1 MAAPS
6 IETVQSWQG
15 RTMVDPAG
23 DKLGT
28 IDAIYLD
35 DQTGQPEWAT
45 VTSGLFSAK
54 TAFVPLAQAQDTGD
68 SVQVPYDKDQVK
80 DAPSMEAD
88 GQLSQDDEAELYRH
102 YGLDYSEHRSDS
114 GLPAGIAG
122 QGIDSRDRNGDGI
135 YDDVQD
141 SAVGRD
147 TSGPTTDDAMTRS
160 EEELR
165 VGTESRERGRARL
178 RKHVTT
184 EQQTVT
190 VPVQREEVRVER
202 EPITDAN
209 LDAATSGPAISEEE
223 HEVTLREE
231 EVVVDKRAVPKERVR
246 LDTET
251 VTDER
256 QISEEVRKEHIEVD
270 GDQDQ
275 LPRQDQR

>member
-1 MAAPS
+1 MHMPDLD
-6 IETVQSWQG
+6 TVRSWQG
-15 RTMVDPAG
+15 ATMVDPDG
-23 DKLGT
+23 DKIGT
-28 IDAIYLD
+28 VESIYVD
-35 DQTGQPEWAT
+35 DQTGEPEWALVNT
-45 VTSGLFSAK
+45 GLFGTKSS
-54 TAFVPLAQAQDTGD
+54 FVPLAQATPTGD
-68 SVQVPYDKDQVK
+68 QVQVPYQKQLVK
-80 DAPSMEAD
+80 DAPRID
-88 GQLSQDDEAELYRH
+88 PDQHLSESEEQHLWRH
-102 YGLDYSEHRSDS
+102 YGLEYGTTS
-114 GLPAGIAG
+114 GYE
-122 QGIDSRDRNGDGI
+122 DRDGDGV

-165 VGTESRERGRARL
+165 VGTQARERGRARL
-178 RKHVTT
+178 RKYVTT
-184 EQQTVT
+184 EEQQVT

-251 VTDER
+251 VTEER
-256 QISEEVRKEHIEVD
+256 QVAEEVRKEQIEVD
-270 GDQDQ
+270 GDQEQ
-275 LPRQDQR
+275 FGRDQR

>member
-1 MAAPS
+1 MLD
-6 IETVQSWQG
+6 IDTVQRWQG

-35 DQTGQPEWAT
+35 DETGQPEWAT
-45 VTSGLFSAK
+45 VTSGLFTAT

-80 DAPSMEAD
+80 NAPTMQAD
-88 GQLSQDDEAELYRH
+88 GNLSQDEEAELYRH
-102 YGLDYSEHRSDS
+102 YGLDYSQHRSDS
-114 GLPAGIAG
+114 GLPAGERDRDRD
-122 QGIDSRDRNGDGI
+122 GIDDH
-135 YDDVQD
+135 VQD
-141 SAVGRD
+141 TAVGRD

-165 VGTESRERGRARL
+165 VGTQTRERGRARL
-178 RKHVTT
+178 RKYVTT

-190 VPVQREEVRVER
+190 VPVSREEVRVER

-209 LDAATSGPAISEEE
+209 IDDATSGPAISEEE

-231 EVVVDKRAVPKERVR
+231 TPVVEKRAVPRERVR

-256 QISEEVRKEHIEVD
+256 QVSEEVRKEQIQVD